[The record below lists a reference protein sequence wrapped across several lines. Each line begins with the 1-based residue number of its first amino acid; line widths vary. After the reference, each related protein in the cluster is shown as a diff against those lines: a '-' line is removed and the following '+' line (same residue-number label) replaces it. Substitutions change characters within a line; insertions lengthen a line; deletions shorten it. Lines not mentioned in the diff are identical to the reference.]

1 MKNQTN
7 LNFRIDWKE
16 NGSATINLSKPI
28 VAIYQKKKKKK
39 NERIDRMQQRIFFKN
54 SLVGRSYF
62 LEAWRYAHIN
72 AYIMHKIT
80 RQ

>member
-28 VAIYQKKKKKK
+28 VAIYQKKKKMKELIECNNVFSSK
-39 NERIDRMQQRIFFKN
+39 IPLWVEVIFLKH
-54 SLVGRSYF
+54 GDM
-62 LEAWRYAHIN
+62 HIS
-72 AYIMHKIT
+72 MHI
-80 RQ
+80 